1 MVIGKRTT
9 RRRTYRRSRKS
20 IRRRRYNKRFRRGAK
35 SGIMMKMPSTIVTPR
50 MLTKVKYTDSVTLT
64 GFTTPTTDND
74 LNAFSYKDIVINA
87 SYPYGPYGINPS
99 DLPAGLT
106 LWSQFYNEVA
116 VTKCKVKIIPV
127 SFIGSPTD
135 PYVLPYV
142 VSLTPIV
149 SFTTAIPYNSGN
161 TDFIEQPLT
170 RKKYFSVG
178 GNQGQIS
185 LAGLV
190 YVNAQGTY
198 QVAQSL
204 SHSMTSKKMLGY
216 KSLFDCDINNV
227 WIPTQTTASPGQSAT
242 AWVYNLSV
250 KSNIP
255 WDGTSATGPFIM
267 DNLVCKIEIEY
278 SLAFRNRKPQIEE
291 TPPTP

>member
-1 MVIGKRTT
+1 M
-9 RRRTYRRSRKS
+9 
-20 IRRRRYNKRFRRGAK
+20 RRRRYNKRFRRGAK

-50 MLTKVKYTDSVTLT
+50 MLTKVKYTDTVTLT
-64 GFTTPTTDND
+64 GFTTPSTDND
-74 LNAFSYKDIVINA
+74 LNAFSYKDILINA
-87 SYPYGPYGINPS
+87 SFPYAPYGINPS
-99 DLPAGLT
+99 DLPAGLS

-116 VTKCKVKIIPV
+116 VTKCRVKIIPV
-127 SFIGSPTD
+127 SFIASPTD
-135 PYVLPYV
+135 PYCLPYV
-142 VSLTPIV
+142 VIITPIV
-149 SFTTAIPYNSGN
+149 PPSQNISQFPYNSGN
-161 TDFIEQPLT
+161 TDFLEQPLT
-170 RKKYFSVG
+170 RKKFFSVG

-185 LAGLV
+185 LSGLV

-204 SHSMTSKKMLGY
+204 SHSMTSKKMLGF
-216 KSLFDCDINNV
+216 KSLFDCEIDNV
-227 WIPTQTTASPGQSAT
+227 WYPTQTTATTSTTGS
-242 AWVYNLSV
+242 WFYNVSV

-255 WDGTSATGPFIM
+255 WDGTSAVNPFIM